1 MEVTWERSAGE
12 YLDLSERKFQ
22 MNGENCVVYTK
33 TFDVSYERGH

>member
-1 MEVTWERSAGE
+1 
-12 YLDLSERKFQ
+12 